1 VKQYYVER
9 ITGIMNS
16 MTGFGRGIGVDE
28 SLQIT
33 IEIKSVNSRF
43 LDLYLNMP
51 STLYFLENTLRRHI
65 KETLQRGKVEINVS
79 LKNTSDREK
88 VFTVNT
94 TLANQIRDFL
104 VVQGF
109 SPTKERV
116 ALRDMMSISQD
127 WLVLEDVPFEESKLE
142 GAAVSALNLAL
153 KGLCEMRA
161 LEGNNLQVEIEKRVN
176 TLESVLQEVTA
187 NKDIAVKKYEE
198 RLLQRIQNVLD
209 KTDVTVNMDRFL
221 QEVATMSDKT
231 DITEEIV
238 RFGSHVVQL
247 RNTLKENQPIGRKLD
262 FLLQEMNRE
271 VNTMGSKGSD
281 LAITDRVVVLK
292 CELEKIRE
300 QIQNIE

>member
-1 VKQYYVER
+1 
-9 ITGIMNS
+9 MNS
-16 MTGFGRGIGVDE
+16 MTGFGRGIGIDE
-28 SLQIT
+28 SLQII

-43 LDLYLNMP
+43 LDLHLNMP
-51 STLYFLENTLRRHI
+51 ATLYFLENTLRRHI
-65 KETLQRGKVEINVS
+65 KDTLQRGKVEVNVT

-88 VFTVNT
+88 VFTVNN
-94 TLANQIRDFL
+94 TLADQIRDFL

-109 SPTKERV
+109 SQTKER
-116 ALRDMMSISQD
+116 ASLRDMMSISQD
-127 WLVLEDVPFEESKLE
+127 WLVLEDVPFEEAKLE
-142 GAAVSALNLAL
+142 VATLDAL
-153 KGLCEMRA
+153 KTALAGLCDMRA
-161 LEGNNLQVEIEKRVN
+161 LEGANLKAEIEGRVN
-176 TLESVLQEVTA
+176 TLEAVLQEVTA
-187 NKDIAVKKYEE
+187 HKDIAVKKYEE
-198 RLLQRIQNVLD
+198 RLLQRIQTVLE

-247 RNTLKENQPIGRKLD
+247 KDTLKENQPIGRKLD

-281 LAITDRVVVLK
+281 LEITDRVVVLK

>member
-1 VKQYYVER
+1 
-9 ITGIMNS
+9 MNS
-16 MTGFGRGIGVDE
+16 MTGFGRGIGIDE
-28 SLQIT
+28 SLQII

-43 LDLYLNMP
+43 LDLHLNMP
-51 STLYFLENTLRRHI
+51 ATLYFLENTLRRHI
-65 KETLQRGKVEINVS
+65 KDTLQRGKVEVNVT

-88 VFTVNT
+88 VFTVNN
-94 TLANQIRDFL
+94 TLADQIRDFL

-109 SPTKERV
+109 SQTKER
-116 ALRDMMSISQD
+116 ASLRDMMSVSQD
-127 WLVLEDVPFEESKLE
+127 WLVLEDIPFEEAKLE
-142 GAAVSALNLAL
+142 VATLDAL
-153 KGLCEMRA
+153 KTALAGLCDMRA
-161 LEGNNLQVEIEKRVN
+161 LEGANLKAEIEGRVN
-176 TLESVLQEVTA
+176 TLEAVLQEVMA
-187 NKDIAVKKYEE
+187 HKDIAVKKYEE
-198 RLLQRIQNVLD
+198 RLLQRIQNVLE

>member
-1 VKQYYVER
+1 
-9 ITGIMNS
+9 MNS
-16 MTGFGRGIGVDE
+16 MTGFGRGISTDE

-43 LDLYLNMP
+43 LDLHLNMP
-51 STLYFLENTLRRHI
+51 TALYFLENAIRRYI
-65 KETLQRGKVEINVS
+65 KEHLQRGKVEVNVS
-79 LKNTSDREK
+79 LKNTSDQEK
-88 VFTVNT
+88 VFTVNHS
-94 TLANQIRDFL
+94 LANQIREFL
-104 VVQGF
+104 VAEGF
-109 SPTKERV
+109 SQTKEQ
-116 ALRDMMSISQD
+116 ASLKDMMSISKD
-127 WLVLEDVPFEESKLE
+127 WLLLEDVPFEEAKLE
-142 GAAVSALNLAL
+142 SAVLLAL
-153 KGLCEMRA
+153 QTAVTGLCEMRA
-161 LEGNNLQVEIEKRVN
+161 LEGVNLEREIEGRIA
-176 TLESVLQEVTA
+176 TLETVLQEVTD
-187 NKDIAVKKYEE
+187 NKDSAVKKYEE
-198 RLLQRIQNVLD
+198 RLLQRISNVLE
-209 KTDVTVNMDRFL
+209 KTDITVNMDRFL

>member
-1 VKQYYVER
+1 
-9 ITGIMNS
+9 MNS

-292 CELEKIRE
+292 CKLEKIRE

>member
-1 VKQYYVER
+1 
-9 ITGIMNS
+9 MNS
-16 MTGFGRGIGVDE
+16 MTGFGRGIGIDE
-28 SLQIT
+28 SLQII

-43 LDLYLNMP
+43 LDLHLNMP
-51 STLYFLENTLRRHI
+51 ATLYFLENTLRRHI
-65 KETLQRGKVEINVS
+65 KDTLQRGKVEVNVT

-88 VFTVNT
+88 VFTINN
-94 TLANQIRDFL
+94 TLADQIRDFL

-109 SPTKERV
+109 SQTKER
-116 ALRDMMSISQD
+116 ASLRDMMSISQD
-127 WLVLEDVPFEESKLE
+127 WLVLEDVPFEEAKLE
-142 GAAVSALNLAL
+142 VATLDALNTALA
-153 KGLCEMRA
+153 GLCDMRA
-161 LEGNNLQVEIEKRVN
+161 LEGANLKAEIEGRVN
-176 TLESVLQEVTA
+176 TLEAVLQEVTA
-187 NKDIAVKKYEE
+187 HKDIAVKKYEE
-198 RLLQRIQNVLD
+198 RLLQRIQNVLE
-209 KTDVTVNMDRFL
+209 KTDVTVNLDRFL

-271 VNTMGSKGSD
+271 VNTMGSKGTD